1 MAVAGVSPPNT
12 PSWVRL
18 AFAFAAVVALAL
30 TVLVGARSL
39 TWLQADWHAAA
50 YRDRINMWA
59 AGRTPWTPDDWQRA
73 LASIKEAE
81 AVLPGDA
88 GIQDMLGALYGM
100 EAARVWE
107 DQPARM
113 AAYEQAKVHQLN
125 SVRLRPNLPQGWANL
140 ALTEYVLGEPI
151 DVIAKAWRE
160 ARRLGPYE
168 QGTRNTLLNV
178 TLGFWEQAP
187 DDMKDW
193 VYEQRDHSTPAQV
206 KVLQAWADYYHV
218 DIGGSP

>member
-1 MAVAGVSPPNT
+1 MAVAGVSPPNA
-12 PSWVRL
+12 PSWLRL
-18 AFAFAAVVALAL
+18 AFAFAALVALAL

-39 TWLQADWHAAA
+39 TWLQADWHAAV

-107 DQPARM
+107 DQAARM
-113 AAYEQAKVHQLN
+113 AAYKLAEAHQLN

-151 DVIAKAWRE
+151 EVIVEAWRE
-160 ARRLGPYE
+160 ARRLGPHE
-168 QGTRNTLLNV
+168 QSSRNTLLNV
-178 TLGFWEQAP
+178 ALGLWGHAP
-187 DDMKDW
+187 DDIRNW
-193 VYEQRDHSTPAQV
+193 VYEQQSNATPAQM
-206 KVLQAWADYYHV
+206 KILLAWADYYHV
-218 DIGGSP
+218 DIGQKP